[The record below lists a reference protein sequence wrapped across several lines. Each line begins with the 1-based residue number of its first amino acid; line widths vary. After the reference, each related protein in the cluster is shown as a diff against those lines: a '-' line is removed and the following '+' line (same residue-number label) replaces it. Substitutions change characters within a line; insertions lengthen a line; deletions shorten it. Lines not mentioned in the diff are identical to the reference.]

1 MTDMMLLIRSI
12 SLIQTVFFS
21 LITQTFLYFPKKR
34 VFSEVYFPVPEINRD
49 PNSKIIQ
56 WHTQSTKSFSTV
68 GTYAK
73 YQVQSYMATKDR
85 KRKYEYDENVVEMNK
100 MIKFGTNVDLR

>member
-1 MTDMMLLIRSI
+1 MDAKFALKLLKVRII
-12 SLIQTVFFS
+12 FFLFLELINFC
-21 LITQTFLYFPKKR
+21 FL
-34 VFSEVYFPVPEINRD
+34 VPEINRD